1 MSFTGEFR
9 HTIDAK
15 GRLIVPS
22 RMRDELTGDIA
33 VLVTYLDG
41 CIAMFSKEGFERFE
55 QQLMGLERSREESR
69 ALIRTMGSGTHE
81 DEVDKQGRI
90 TVPAKLRNYAGIEKD
105 VVIAGSFGHAE
116 IWNPDRYSDHYLD
129 QQGLNE
135 RAQELSF

>member
-22 RMRDELTGDIA
+22 RMRDELEGDTA

-41 CIAMFSKEGFERFE
+41 CIAMFSKEGFQRFE

-69 ALIRTMGSGTHE
+69 ALIRTMGSGTHT

-90 TVPAKLRNYAGIEKD
+90 TVPVKLRDYAGIEKD
-105 VVIAGSFGHAE
+105 VVIIGAFDHAE
-116 IWNPDRYSDHYLD
+116 IWNPQSWNDRQLD
-129 QQGLNE
+129 EQGLNE

>member
-22 RMRDELTGDIA
+22 RMRDELEGDVA

-55 QQLMGLERSREESR
+55 RQLMGLERSREESR
-69 ALIRTMGSGTHE
+69 ALIRTMASGTHY

-90 TVPAKLRNYAGIEKD
+90 TVPAKLRNYAGIEKE
-105 VVIAGSFGHAE
+105 VVIAGAFGNAE
-116 IWNPDRYSDHYLD
+116 IWDPTRYAEHYLD
-129 QQGLNE
+129 EQGLNA
-135 RAQELSF
+135 RARELSF

>member
-9 HTIDAK
+9 HTVDAK

-22 RMRDELTGDIA
+22 RMRDELGGDVA

-55 QQLMGLERSREESR
+55 QQLMGLERSKEGVRD
-69 ALIRTMGSGTHE
+69 LIRNVASGTHD

-90 TVPAKLRNYAGIEKD
+90 TVPAKLREYAGIEKD
-105 VVIAGSFGHAE
+105 VVIAGAFDHAE
-116 IWNPDRYSDHYLD
+116 LWNPQRYAEHQLD
-129 QQGLNE
+129 ESGLNE